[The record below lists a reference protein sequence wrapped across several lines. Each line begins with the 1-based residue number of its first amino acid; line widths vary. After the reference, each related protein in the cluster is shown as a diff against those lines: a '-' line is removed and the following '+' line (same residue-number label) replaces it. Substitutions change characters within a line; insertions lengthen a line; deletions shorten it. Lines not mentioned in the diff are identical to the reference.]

1 FGRNS
6 SRPPPSTDAL
16 RLKEGPGGQSP
27 IRAGGSCR
35 KRPRGHSARARRR
48 KTRSS
53 QSGPAAGGNE
63 KLSSSTVP
71 QLRKLFVAV
80 NTDRRSSVD
89 LDRLNRHLVGLDFLD
104 KRDVFEILPS
114 VLDYDIRRG
123 RRFHSL
129 RLVSEIEV
137 MQVIASEFVEIVG
150 EDGCSFTADT
160 RPCGRVLTDLG
171 DGLPQPKII
180 HFIVGEVV
188 AGAAKPERIQ
198 IEGVI
203 GGAPRADP
211 GWLCQEYQRDRCG
224 QSRGPSAMRAR
235 PRQSRCP
242 GKDLRHAQCGNDV
255 KRGHPAEHVS
265 QKLG

>member
-1 FGRNS
+1 MRLRLAPESASKPPRPWRSRQTPVPRASSRSRLRPPGGARRVPAEPAVVGRFGRNS

-63 KLSSSTVP
+63 KLSSSTAP

-104 KRDVFEILPS
+104 K
-114 VLDYDIRRG
+114 
-123 RRFHSL
+123 
-129 RLVSEIEV
+129 
-137 MQVIASEFVEIVG
+137 
-150 EDGCSFTADT
+150 
-160 RPCGRVLTDLG
+160 
-171 DGLPQPKII
+171 
-180 HFIVGEVV
+180 
-188 AGAAKPERIQ
+188 
-198 IEGVI
+198 
-203 GGAPRADP
+203 
-211 GWLCQEYQRDRCG
+211 
-224 QSRGPSAMRAR
+224 
-235 PRQSRCP
+235 
-242 GKDLRHAQCGNDV
+242 
-255 KRGHPAEHVS
+255 
-265 QKLG
+265 